1 MIGDDG
7 DPVDG
12 AAVKL
17 DDLPLSVLNA
27 MADAVVNPASQ
38 DMDREAL
45 RARGAG
51 LYVMRGDG
59 EFAPEDA
66 PTDTVEVDDKLL
78 PGDRPI
84 YLRFRVAS

>member
-1 MIGDDG
+1 M
-7 DPVDG
+7 
-12 AAVKL
+12 KL
-17 DDLPLSVLNA
+17 DQLPLNVLTA
-27 MADAVVNPASQ
+27 MADAVSNPNP
-38 DMDREAL
+38 DELDRETL

-51 LYVMRGDG
+51 YYVMRGDG

-84 YLRFRVAS
+84 YLRFRAAS